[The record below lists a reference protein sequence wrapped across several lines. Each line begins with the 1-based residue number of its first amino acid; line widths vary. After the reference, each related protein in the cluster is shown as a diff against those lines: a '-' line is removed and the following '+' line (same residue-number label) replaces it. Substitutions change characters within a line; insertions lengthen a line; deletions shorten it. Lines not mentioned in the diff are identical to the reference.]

1 MRDLG
6 TSFWGTIFVQRK
18 PEGGG
23 EGRGIGP
30 CIDLEKETTQNF
42 FFKVLVVR

>member
-23 EGRGIGP
+23 EGGGIGP
-30 CIDLEKETTQNF
+30 CIDLEERKKKLRKTF
-42 FFKVLVVR
+42 S